1 MGRRTEINGRELI
14 LAAALKLF
22 ADEGIDAVSIRA
34 VNREA
39 GLGPASMHYHFGT
52 KEALIEALLQ
62 LHGES
67 IAASVAQRA
76 ENLAED
82 QDIDSSD
89 IVAMLAK
96 PFLELLSS
104 DSSAGRD
111 WIRFVSQLAQA
122 EPDRVLVPIAGK
134 ATRAAIAKAY
144 PKATPAQ
151 RDRALRVCFLLLVTQ
166 LAQIPSRP
174 TGKLAAPD
182 IDLLLVFLGGG
193 LDAVMRPKD
202 ARSVA
207 SIA

>member
-62 LHGES
+62 LHGER

-76 ENLAED
+76 ENLTED
-82 QDIDSSD
+82 RDIDSSD
-89 IVAMLAK
+89 IVVMLAK
-96 PFLELLSS
+96 PFLELLAS
-104 DSSAGRD
+104 DSVAGRD

-134 ATRAAIAKAY
+134 AARAAMAKAY

-174 TGKLAAPD
+174 TGKPAAPD

-193 LDAVMRPKD
+193 LDAAMRPKD